1 LVPVLGLAR
10 SGPPSTA
17 RGGMSPSEPS
27 RGLAA
32 LSSPAVNEPAVDE
45 VESLVSRAAGGD
57 DQAWSALVERFAGL
71 IWHIARTSGLASADA
86 ADVSQTTWLRLAEY
100 LGALREPSR
109 VGAWLATT
117 ARRESVRVARLAGRR
132 VVVDPWSELE
142 RVQADGPD
150 ADAALI
156 EAEESLSVQQA
167 LAEMPVRCRDLLA
180 GLLGDPPC
188 SYSELSA
195 RLGLPIGSIGPTRAR
210 CLDHLRAL
218 LSKSEFGSDAI
229 SAGRRWS

>member
-1 LVPVLGLAR
+1 MNL
-10 SGPPSTA
+10 
-17 RGGMSPSEPS
+17 SEPL
-27 RGLAA
+27 RQLPA
-32 LSSPAVNEPAVDE
+32 LSSPAVDEPGVDE
-45 VESLVSRAAGGD
+45 VEDLVSRAGAGD
-57 DQAWSALVERFAGL
+57 DQAWSGLVERFGGL
-71 IWHIARTSGLASADA
+71 IWHIARTSGLAPPDA
-86 ADVSQTTWLRLAEY
+86 ADVSQTTWLRLAEH
-100 LGALREPSR
+100 LGALREPGR

-156 EAEESLSVQQA
+156 EAEESLLVQQA
-167 LAEMPVRCRDLLA
+167 LAEMPARCRDLLV

-188 SYSELSA
+188 SYAELSA

-210 CLDHLRAL
+210 CLDHLRQL
-218 LSKSEFGSDAI
+218 LRQSEPAPDTI